1 LSHLDRRVV
10 RSKEALKQAL
20 LQLMRQKDF
29 SAISI
34 TEIVAAAN
42 YNRGTFYSHYDS
54 KEALLAEFIEDLIQ
68 DLLMS
73 FRAPYEHEEIFRID
87 ELTANSVQIF
97 EHIHQHATDYTI
109 LLRSNVMPQLREQM
123 FTALKRISLEELEYP
138 ENGIDRE
145 LLAHYSINGLLGLIL
160 YWIEGGFAYT
170 PAYMQEQLIK
180 MIHWHPTE
188 AKTRKPGA
196 PPRRS

>member
-1 LSHLDRRVV
+1 MPQQDRRVV

-34 TEIVAAAN
+34 SEIVATAN

-54 KEALLAEFIEDLIQ
+54 KEALLDDFIEDLIQ

-109 LLRSNVMPQLREQM
+109 LLRSNVTARLREKM
-123 FTALKRISLEELEYP
+123 FAALKRISLEELEYA

-145 LLAHYSINGLLGLIL
+145 LMAHYSINGLLGLIL
-160 YWIEGGFAYT
+160 YWIEGGFPYT

-180 MIHWHPTE
+180 MIRWHPTE
-188 AKTRKPGA
+188 AKTTRKKVG
-196 PPRRS
+196 PRT